1 MKPKVGCQPIIR
13 KFLIKKSTN
22 SIEIEARPGGTK
34 FKRCSALCHGVNLNF
49 IENFKLTKQDG
60 SIYSIRC
67 FICAFNEK
75 TTEARIYLEISEQI
89 EVYFLKNYC
98 RHHSVNLIAVDLF
111 TKSHYQQ
118 ESNAAINLILDA
130 VDSDVEFELISHGK
144 PRDDNSSKLL
154 DSFAKKTKEKKLA
167 LEEAGLYNLQEF
179 SYMYDDDIH
188 EYSAL

>member
-1 MKPKVGCQPIIR
+1 M
-13 KFLIKKSTN
+13 
-22 SIEIEARPGGTK
+22 
-34 FKRCSALCHGVNLNF
+34 
-49 IENFKLTKQDG
+49 
-60 SIYSIRC
+60 
-67 FICAFNEK
+67 
-75 TTEARIYLEISEQI
+75 
-89 EVYFLKNYC
+89 
-98 RHHSVNLIAVDLF
+98 NLIAVDLF

-188 EYSAL
+188 EYSADQGLILFCDGAQSSTFLPTTTATTEHHPTRAQSPMATMPTASNSIRETRNTR